1 MVNALVLIN
10 VRRDAVNETAQALL
24 ELKGVAEVYSVAGKW
39 DLVAMVRAKS
49 NEELAD
55 LVTQH
60 LLRIDSIQKTETLI
74 AFRAYSNYDLDRM
87 FSIGLD

>member
-24 ELKGVAEVYSVAGKW
+24 ELQGVAEVYSVAGKW

-60 LLRIDSIQKTETLI
+60 LLRIESILKTETLI
-74 AFRAYSNYDLDRM
+74 AFRAYSNYDLERM
-87 FSIGLD
+87 FSIGFD